1 MLQIN
6 NRVSSLAKTG
16 VCTQPYSSFLLCR
29 EFQFREV
36 SMASPATDT
45 KANTQTAGK
54 FLFFY
59 ALILLPTWVDRSP
72 ARSNFYWRV

>member
-1 MLQIN
+1 
-6 NRVSSLAKTG
+6 
-16 VCTQPYSSFLLCR
+16 
-29 EFQFREV
+29 
-36 SMASPATDT
+36 MASPATDT